1 MGKSI
6 VVIEDTFD
14 VRENLVEMLEL
25 SNYKV
30 KAAANGKEGV
40 KLVKEVSPDL
50 IICDIMMPELDGY
63 GVLHIL
69 SRDPDTSLIPFIFL
83 TAKGEVSD
91 IRKGMNLG
99 ADDYIIKP
107 FEDTELLEAVENRFK
122 KVERLESVKGSDVKE
137 FVNTASQVSSLEVV
151 IDEVQPRSY
160 ANKDVLYR
168 EGDYPN
174 YVYWLKSGKIRVST
188 INEDGKELIHDW
200 YSDGDYFGFKAVLE
214 ELDYKETATVAEDAE
229 VVLIPRSTF
238 VDILNGNRDVSMRFI
253 KMLANDLAEKEEQL
267 ISLAYDTV
275 RRRVVLALCRLTEK
289 YRSLEGE
296 QFSMVIPRAELASM
310 VGTATESVIRALTSL
325 KEEGVIEV
333 HGGEIKVLD
342 EKGLEA
348 IMF

>member
-1 MGKSI
+1 LERSGY
-6 VVIEDTFD
+6 T
-14 VRENLVEMLEL
+14 VR
-25 SNYKV
+25 
-30 KAAANGKEGV
+30 AASQGKEGV
-40 KLVKEVSPDL
+40 RLVKEVMPDL
-50 IICDIMMPELDGY
+50 VLCDIMMPELDGY

-69 SRDPDTSLIPFIFL
+69 SRDPKTSVIPFIFL

-107 FEDTELLEAVENRFK
+107 FEDTELLDAIENRFK
-122 KVERLESVKGSDVKE
+122 KIQQLELVKDAGVKE
-137 FVNTASQVSSLEVV
+137 FVSAASQVSSLEVIV
-151 IDEVQPRSY
+151 DEIQPRAY
-160 ANKDVLYR
+160 AAKDVLYR

-214 ELDYKETATVAEDAE
+214 ESDYKETATVIEGAE

-238 VDILNGNRDVSMRFI
+238 IEILDGNRDVSMRFI

-289 YRSLEGE
+289 YRTMEGA

-325 KEEGVIEV
+325 KEEGVVEV
-333 HGGEIKVLD
+333 NGGEIKVLD